1 MSTQHF
7 IGPLF
12 EDGDVGGW
20 KVDGLS
26 SGGSARLGGLSGQDA
41 EAVAGRGG
49 VVAPWLGIEEIG
61 VFHKAINPDVDR

>member
-12 EDGDVGGW
+12 EDGDVGGG

-26 SGGSARLGGLSGQDA
+26 SGGSVSLGGLSGQEA
-41 EAVAGRGG
+41 EAFAGRGG
-49 VVAPWLGIEEIG
+49 VVAPWRDLEEIG